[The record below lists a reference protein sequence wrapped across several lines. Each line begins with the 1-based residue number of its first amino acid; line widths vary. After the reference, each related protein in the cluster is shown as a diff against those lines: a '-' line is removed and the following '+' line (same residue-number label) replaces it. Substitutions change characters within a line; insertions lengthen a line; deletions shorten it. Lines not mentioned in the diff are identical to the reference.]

1 MKECSKGHAQRG
13 REWDAAKNG
22 LPAPHHEEEI
32 QTVPIAWHVLL
43 ISTYRVLLLQA
54 LDNLNLVNVY
64 ILVLQAS

>member
-22 LPAPHHEEEI
+22 LPAPHHEEKI